1 MHRSGTSALAGALSN
16 MGVNFGPEEKLFG
29 SDEDVNAKGFWEH
42 RDIVILN
49 EQLLTILGSSWDDFR
64 QIDRSLFASDQVTEI
79 RDKILNILQRDFS
92 GEELW
97 GLKDPRICKLLP
109 FWLDIFREFNSKPVF
124 TLIFRHP
131 DEVSHSLGKR
141 DGTTKEKSLA
151 LWLSY
156 YFSAEEYSQP
166 YPRCFIT
173 YDDLL
178 KNWRIIIDKVTS
190 CSEVVLQINQTQ
202 EGIIDKFLSPELR
215 HSNICNSEISATDL
229 PGEVYQEAIRLSN
242 GASDDKNI
250 RERFE
255 SIKNTFSTA
264 LNLFSSMVFDQDSAW
279 NEIVELRQKLSNLM
293 IEFEKLQESYQ
304 QKEEAYKQKEKSY
317 QQKEKSYQQK
327 EEAYKQMEES
337 YQQKEEAYKQMEES
351 YQQKEEAYKQMENA
365 YKHAHA
371 AYEHDHEELEKI
383 KSNLLWKFMM
393 RWKKIFGIEK

>member
-1 MHRSGTSALAGALSN
+1 MHRSGTSALAGTLSHA
-16 MGVNFGPEEKLFG
+16 GVNFGPEEKLFG

-42 RDIVILN
+42 RDIIILN
-49 EQLLTILGSSWDDFR
+49 EQLLTVLGSSWDDFR

-79 RDKILNILQRDFS
+79 REKILNILQRDFS

-293 IEFEKLQESYQ
+293 TEFEQLDKSYQ
-304 QKEEAYKQKEKSY
+304 EKENAYQEKEDSYKLIQKAYQEKEDSYKLIQKAYQEKEEAYQE
-317 QQKEKSYQQK
+317 K
-327 EEAYKQMEES
+327 EEAYQE
-337 YQQKEEAYKQMEES
+337 KEEAYQ
-351 YQQKEEAYKQMENA
+351 
-365 YKHAHA
+365 HTHA

-383 KSNLLWKFMM
+383 KTNLVWKLVMQ
-393 RWKKIFGIEK
+393 WKKIIGIEVKND